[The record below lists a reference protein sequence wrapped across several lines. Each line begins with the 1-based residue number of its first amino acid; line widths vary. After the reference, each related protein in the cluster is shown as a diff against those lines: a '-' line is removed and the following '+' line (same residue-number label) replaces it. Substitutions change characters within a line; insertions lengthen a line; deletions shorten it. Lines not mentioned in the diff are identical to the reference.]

1 MSREYLT
8 INTHKRLY
16 QPTRLQF
23 AVHSAA
29 GIFQTDMKKRL
40 RHIPRL
46 TVRVADI
53 LIAGEDPKD
62 LLKI

>member
-23 AVHSAA
+23 PVHSAA
-29 GIFQTDMKKRL
+29 GIFQTEMKKRL